1 MREIDPFAQLVHFRI
16 SRPLQ
21 ISSTRFSIDSI
32 TISNMGPPL
41 LNPYEEEQQGKNRVL
56 DLVPAFPPRQTL
68 H

>member
-16 SRPLQ
+16 SQPPQ
-21 ISSTRFSIDSI
+21 ISSTRFSINSI
-32 TISNMGPPL
+32 TLSNMGPPL

-56 DLVPAFPPRQTL
+56 DLVPAFAPQQTP